1 MSGSEAALLAAALA
15 VSAAGTGLTLS
26 AQASANKRRRSEIA
40 RAREISDAAS
50 KKQSKVT
57 LEAARDLD
65 PTLRE
70 KRREDVI
77 NNLSKIYTDQI
88 FKDRTN
94 AVDVNVSGNVS
105 DDFTRAKARSAAAR
119 AASSARLAQLM
130 ARVQGPQ
137 QLFND
142 ERARQEDFQVKKA
155 LIQDDTDARLRYLQA
170 GLGAIQPSDAGM
182 IAGESL
188 KTLGSIGA
196 LYAPRSSS
204 KK

>member
-1 MSGSEAALLAAALA
+1 MSGSEVALLATALA

>member
-94 AVDVNVSGNVS
+94 AVDVNFSGNVS

>member
-204 KK
+204 KN